1 MRNLRPRFVLALSL
15 LVITAATSAAQQP
28 FITDD
33 ADATEK
39 GHFHFQFSNQFDL
52 LHRASLPA
60 TKQNTATFALDYGL
74 LDGLEIGVD
83 APLLTLFN
91 APGTDPRRPSGI
103 GDTNFAVKYNFLK
116 ESEHSRRPALAI
128 VGNLEFPTG
137 NTTNGLGSGLT
148 DFYMNGILQ
157 KTVTKS
163 VTFRLNGGIL
173 FAGNGTTGAE
183 GFRTLGTVYTGGGS
197 LTKQFTPKL
206 LLGVELTGASN
217 GNFNLGAALLQTTIG
232 GNYQIRKN
240 ATLDF
245 GILAGKHEASPR
257 FGALVGISIDF

>member
-15 LVITAATSAAQQP
+15 LVMTAATSAAQQP

-33 ADATEK
+33 AGATEK
-39 GHFHFQFSNQFDL
+39 GHFHFQFSNQLDL
-52 LHRASLPA
+52 LHRDSLPA
-60 TKQNTATFALDYGL
+60 TRQNTAVVELEYGL

-83 APLLTLFN
+83 APLITIFTE
-91 APGTDPRRPSGI
+91 PGTDPRRPSGI
-103 GDTNFAVKYNFLK
+103 GDTNFSVKYNFLK
-116 ESEHSRRPALAI
+116 ETEHSRRPALAI
-128 VGNLEFPTG
+128 VANLEFPTG
-137 NTTNGLGSGLT
+137 DTTNGLGSGLT
-148 DFYMNGILQ
+148 DFYMNGILE

-173 FAGNGTTGAE
+173 FAGSATTGAE
-183 GFRTLGTVYTGGGS
+183 GFSPRGTVYTGGGS
-197 LTKQFTPKL
+197 LVKQFTPKL
-206 LLGVELTGASN
+206 LLGIELTGASN
-217 GNFNLGAALLQTTIG
+217 GNFDLGAALLQTTVG

>member
-1 MRNLRPRFVLALSL
+1 M
-15 LVITAATSAAQQP
+15 TAATVAAQQP

-33 ADATEK
+33 TDATEK
-39 GHFHFQFSNQFDL
+39 GHFHFQFSNEFDL
-52 LHRASLPA
+52 LHRASFPA
-60 TKQNTATFALDYGL
+60 TKQNTAVVELEYGL

-83 APLLTLFN
+83 APLITLFN

-103 GDTNFAVKYNFLK
+103 GDTNFSVKYNFLK

-128 VGNLEFPTG
+128 VANLEFPTG

-173 FAGNGTTGAE
+173 FAGSQGTGAE
-183 GFRTLGTVYTGGGS
+183 GFRTRGTVYTGGGS
-197 LTKQFTPKL
+197 LVKQFTPKL
-206 LLGVELTGASN
+206 LFGVELTGATN
-217 GNFNLGAALLQTTIG
+217 GNFNLGAALMQTTIG
-232 GNYQIRKN
+232 GNYQISKN

-245 GILAGKHEASPR
+245 GVMAGKHEASPR
-257 FGALVGISIDF
+257 FGALLGLSIDF